1 MDSVV
6 NLKSTFL
13 KVCGTFKERKKVGGK
28 FKFDRIISKGR
39 DSSDNIPKFERFSRS
54 PFFWKLLKIGFVN
67 VRVMIKKFPNLQGP
81 PTQTVQF

>member
-13 KVCGTFKERKKVGGK
+13 KVCGTFKKRKKVGGK

-39 DSSDNIPKFERFSRS
+39 DSSDNIPLTNRKRKADNMKYLIRS
-54 PFFWKLLKIGFVN
+54 GKSLLLRKRTGV
-67 VRVMIKKFPNLQGP
+67 L
-81 PTQTVQF
+81 